1 MSDQV
6 KNPKHYQILDGVES
20 IEIIAR
26 SMTVEQWHGFCLG
39 NILKYRIRAGK
50 KGDLAE
56 DIAKADFYQELY
68 EKHQSKCCD
77 PYDDIDDD
85 DIEPSGF
92 ESYENY
98 SLIKINY
105 LFKINILSNI
115 FLK

>member
-68 EKHQSKCCD
+68 ERHKNKCHGALGTANDGVLGQDLEIQIDCGRAATKGYK
-77 PYDDIDDD
+77 YDN
-85 DIEPSGF
+85 S
-92 ESYENY
+92 
-98 SLIKINY
+98 
-105 LFKINILSNI
+105 
-115 FLK
+115 